1 MCKGGPREIPHFGP
15 KGLKSA
21 VVAFFS
27 IDDNDDAVVDEGII
41 FCCWIVWKTTEYTE
55 GKKTN
60 IA

>member
-41 FCCWIVWKTTEYTE
+41 FCC
-55 GKKTN
+55 
-60 IA
+60 